1 MVNESY
7 SEHYSVTKLIEKVG
21 KVSKFASSELLRG
34 VVTLYIIL
42 QEPTVPTLT
51 KAMIVAALGYFICP
65 IDLIPNFLP
74 FGFVDDLAILTTTLG
89 QVNIY
94 KNDGMREQVEEKLP
108 EWSK

>member
-1 MVNESY
+1 MVDESY
-7 SEHYSVTKLIEKVG
+7 SEHYSVNKLIEKVG
-21 KVSKFASSELLRG
+21 KVSKSASSELLRA
-34 VVTLYIIL
+34 VVMLYVIL

-65 IDLIPNFLP
+65 IDLIPDFLP

-89 QVNIY
+89 KVYLY
-94 KNDGMREQVEEKLP
+94 KNEQVREQVEEILP